1 MYGKCGSLDDARA
14 AFHSIPGP
22 NIFSWSIMLGASI
35 HNRDLGG
42 ARRLFEAMPRR
53 DAVTWNAMISAYTER
68 GEIDRSR
75 AVMDRMPHHDV
86 VSWTSILLG
95 HANCLDIA
103 QACRVFQS
111 MPARNEVSWATMLQ
125 ATAQIGE
132 LADAEAMF
140 ARMPARTI
148 VHCSSMLSVYARKGH
163 LRKMEKLYEQ
173 MPEWDAMSQALLV
186 CRYAQ
191 LGHKGHL
198 VGAKKTF
205 DSMAADEQ
213 DVVSW
218 TAMMAA
224 YAQSG
229 RLDEAVAVFEDMPW
243 RDVAAWNAAV
253 AALAHCGQ
261 GKESVGKFQRMI
273 QEGVAAD
280 EISFVSVLTGC
291 SREGLLASGREIFT
305 SMSADFAIQP
315 GRDHYGCM
323 VDLLGRSGELA
334 DAEDLMGSMPFV
346 PEIVTWMALLGACK
360 NHRSEEIGARI
371 AHRIIELDAA
381 NPTTYVLLA
390 GLYASIGKREKAE
403 AVREEMRKNK
413 KGSSATAV
421 AVIEIDGKQH
431 RLVAGEWRSHP
442 RSGEIEAE
450 LERLERSIQE
460 AGYKPDDLQ
469 LGEEE
474 GVASSHHSER
484 LAIALGMIATPSAT
498 TLRIVKNVR
507 VCADCHAAAKIIARI
522 SGRKIVVRDSSRF
535 HYFDKGQCSCQD
547 YW

>member
-1 MYGKCGSLDDARA
+1 
-14 AFHSIPGP
+14 
-22 NIFSWSIMLGASI
+22 
-35 HNRDLGG
+35 
-42 ARRLFEAMPRR
+42 
-53 DAVTWNAMISAYTER
+53 
-68 GEIDRSR
+68 
-75 AVMDRMPHHDV
+75 MD
-86 VSWTSILLG
+86 
-95 HANCLDIA
+95 
-103 QACRVFQS
+103 F
-111 MPARNEVSWATMLQ
+111 
-125 ATAQIGE
+125 
-132 LADAEAMF
+132 ADAEAMF

-191 LGHKGHL
+191 LGYVDKAKEMFEAMEEKDVVAANAIITALSRKGDLDHAREVFDAMAEEDRTEVSWLAMIQGYARHGALRKAAELLKSMPRPHKGAAAHNALITAFAEKGHL

-253 AALAHCGQ
+253 AALAHCGR
-261 GKESVGKFQRMI
+261 GKESVEKFQRMI